1 MQTIYI
7 ILGLIIVV
15 SFIIGFIKTIWD
27 NSKISKMKRNSVA
40 DDPKIIFDIK
50 DDEKDKDDVELL

>member
-27 NSKISKMKRNSVA
+27 NSKNKKNSVA

-50 DDEKDKDDVELL
+50 EDEKDKDDVELL

>member
-27 NSKISKMKRNSVA
+27 NSKNKKNSVA
-40 DDPKIIFDIK
+40 DDPRIIFDIK
-50 DDEKDKDDVELL
+50 DDKNDKDDLELL